1 MYRHLL
7 NSQKN
12 NNRSIFIQTF
22 NSVNTIT
29 PLKEKIPRAP
39 VNIVHPP
46 PGHRAPLG
54 KQWGRDVEWG
64 YKCKAIMT
72 LSWDTSWRSKEDV
85 YRLKNFLHSIFRP
98 VIVELFVWAH
108 NSCLRAIVYAPPSIL
123 HFSIPS
129 TRNSR
134 FHAFPFVEQHFI
146 HASSSSHSWYIIE

>member
-1 MYRHLL
+1 
-7 NSQKN
+7 
-12 NNRSIFIQTF
+12 
-22 NSVNTIT
+22 
-29 PLKEKIPRAP
+29 
-39 VNIVHPP
+39 
-46 PGHRAPLG
+46 
-54 KQWGRDVEWG
+54 
-64 YKCKAIMT
+64 MT

-129 TRNSR
+129 TRNSG

-146 HASSSSHSWYIIE
+146 HASSSSRSWYMHDRRIIFRFSRFFYARIVQRRAFWLIFFYQRPVFVRWEFFFKSTNL

>member
-1 MYRHLL
+1 
-7 NSQKN
+7 
-12 NNRSIFIQTF
+12 
-22 NSVNTIT
+22 
-29 PLKEKIPRAP
+29 
-39 VNIVHPP
+39 
-46 PGHRAPLG
+46 
-54 KQWGRDVEWG
+54 
-64 YKCKAIMT
+64 MT

-129 TRNSR
+129 TRNSG

-146 HASSSSHSWYIIE
+146 HASSSSRSWYMHDRRIIFRFSRFLYARMVQRCAFWLNFFYQRSVFARWEFFFKSTNL